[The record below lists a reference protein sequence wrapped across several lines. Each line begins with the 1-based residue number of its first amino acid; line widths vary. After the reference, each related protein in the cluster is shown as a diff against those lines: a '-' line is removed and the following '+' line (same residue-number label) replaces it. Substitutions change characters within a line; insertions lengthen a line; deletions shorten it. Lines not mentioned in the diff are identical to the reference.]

1 MTRVVSNS
9 LPRRTFNSAL
19 FAAALTYVSSD
30 VAAETW
36 PCWRGSNRDGKC
48 SAKLPT
54 ALAKLQPSW
63 SVKLGD
69 SYSGPILTAKHVLV
83 TETLN
88 AKSETLIAI
97 ERASG
102 SEVWKKEWEG
112 ALSVPFFAKS
122 NGDWIRSTP
131 ATNGE
136 RVVVGGMRDVVACFD
151 VATGNEIWRIDFNK
165 EHKVDLPSFGLVCSP
180 LIDGDFVYVQAGGG
194 VRQIRLAD
202 GQLGWLAMKEAGGM
216 MGGAFSSPVIAEL
229 GGVRQLVVATRDA
242 MVGVALDSG
251 KELWQRPIQTFRGM
265 NILTP
270 TVFGQRVFTS
280 SYGGRS
286 QALEIKADSPSDWKA
301 DVVWEGKSE
310 AYMSSPVLV
319 GDHVY
324 LHLKNQRVCCIDLKD
339 GTEKWRTQPY
349 GKYWSMVSDGER
361 ILALDEAGKLYLIA
375 ANPEKFELLDELQV
389 SDEPCWAHL
398 AVADNEI
405 YVRSQ
410 RGLKLYRY

>member
-1 MTRVVSNS
+1 MTA
-9 LPRRTFNSAL
+9 LPRRTFNFAL
-19 FAAALTYVSSD
+19 VSLALAKSSS
-30 VAAETW
+30 VARGETW
-36 PCWRGSNRDGKC
+36 PCWRGANRDGKC
-48 SAKLPT
+48 STKLPT
-54 ALAKLQPSW
+54 ALSQLQPAW

-69 SYSGPILTAKHVLV
+69 SYSGPIVTAKQVLV
-83 TETLN
+83 TETLD
-88 AKSETLIAI
+88 AKNETLIALD
-97 ERASG
+97 RLTG
-102 SEVWKKEWEG
+102 NEVWKKEWEG
-112 ALSVPFFAKS
+112 AMSVPFFAKS

-131 ATNGE
+131 ATDGK
-136 RVVVGGMRDVVACFD
+136 RIVVGGMRDVVACFD
-151 VATGNEIWRIDFNK
+151 AESGNEVWRIDFNK

-180 LIDGDFVYVQAGGG
+180 LIDGEYVYVQAGGG

-242 MVGVALDSG
+242 MVGIELQSG

-270 TVFGQRVFTS
+270 TVFGQQVFTS

-286 QALEIKADSPSDWKA
+286 QAIEIKSTSPADWTTETK
-301 DVVWEGKSE
+301 WEGKSE
-310 AYMSSPVLV
+310 AYMSSPILI
-319 GDHVY
+319 GDFAY

-339 GTEKWRTQPY
+339 GSEKWRTQPY
-349 GKYWSMVSDGER
+349 GKYWSMVTDGEK
-361 ILALDEAGKLYLIA
+361 ILALDEAGKLYLVA
-375 ANPEKFELLDELQV
+375 ANPEKFELLDQLQV

-398 AVADNEI
+398 AIADNEI

-410 RGLKLYRY
+410 RGLKLFKF